1 VSVALPFVNSPQNLQ
16 RHVRSYAA
24 WLLLIAAAAA
34 YYPRFVKLSAGME
47 TYPQAASCLWHGQM
61 CKFAIRVSPI
71 RRQRRGGGSFYRLG
85 LSAQRNG
92 ARHARSADLFRGVG
106 DAAASEFK

>member
-24 WLLLIAAAAA
+24 WLLLIAAPAA

-61 CKFAIRVSPI
+61 LQVCDQGFTYPPATTRWGKLLPSGPI
-71 RRQRRGGGSFYRLG
+71 GT
-85 LSAQRNG
+85 AQWCS
-92 ARHARSADLFRGVG
+92 ARS
-106 DAAASEFK
+106 SC